1 MTDLI
6 AQLTMAPLIASVVG
20 LLVAAFFYFR
30 VKSLPEGTETM
41 NLIGRYI
48 REGSMAFLKREY
60 QVLAVYSL
68 VVFVLLY
75 LAFSSQGT
83 GFIAGFCF
91 VLGAFLSLFA
101 GFVGM
106 KAATYANVRTSQAAR
121 EGSKPNALLTALDG
135 GAVMGLCVAAGALL
149 GLGVL
154 YYVYAGDPH
163 LATVLHSFAVGA
175 SSIALFARIGGGI
188 YTKAADVGSDIA
200 GKVVEGIPEDDPR
213 NPGGIAD
220 NVGDNVGDVAGM
232 GADIYESLVA
242 ALVAAQAIALT
253 VKSEYLMGL
262 FTSLPEGVE
271 PKFMAAT
278 LPIFLSGL
286 GLAVSI
292 LGIFMARMLRQNSPA
307 MVLRAALVVPSF
319 IMVLASFIVMPMLGV
334 SQAVTYAIGA
344 GAIGG
349 AMIGLVTEYY
359 TAWRPV
365 EKVADA
371 NLTGAGTGIIS
382 GLAVGMESTVVS
394 LLIVACAG
402 FTANAVMPEGMGL
415 YGIAMSAVGMLA
427 GTAIV
432 MTVDAYGP
440 ISDNAGGI
448 SEMSELGPEVR
459 AITDELDAVGNT
471 TAAIGKGFA
480 IGSATLTV
488 LSLFSAFILEV
499 NHARDMAGLPVM
511 VLKLDEAP
519 ILIGLLLGACLPYAV
534 GSSTMIAVGKAA
546 QSIITEIIR
555 QFNEIP
561 GLREGNAEPEGAV
574 IVDIA
579 TKAALSQM
587 IVPGTVAIV
596 APVAV
601 GFILGPAALAGLL
614 AGAVAVGASLS
625 LFMANAGGAWDNA
638 KKFIEAGGIEGH
650 PKGSD
655 AHKAAVIGDTV
666 GDPFKDTSG
675 PGVAILIKVM
685 SVVSLLVAPLIATI
699 GCGNPTC
706 RAPTGARRP
715 EPRPPP
721 PRCARCASRSSWRD
735 PSRWRCT
742 PAGDAAPARRA
753 CRRRPGAPRA
763 RGG

>member
-1 MTDLI
+1 MKLMNELLDN
-6 AQLTMAPLIASVVG
+6 LTLAPLGAGVLG
-20 LLVAAFFYFR
+20 LVLAAFFYFR

-41 NLIGRYI
+41 NLIARYI
-48 REGSMAFLKREY
+48 REGSMAFLTREY
-60 QVLAVYSL
+60 KVLAVYT
-68 VVFVLLY
+68 VAVFGLLY
-75 LAFSSQGT
+75 FAFRSEGT
-83 GFIAGFCF
+83 GVLAGLCF
-91 VLGAFLSLFA
+91 VLGAFLSLGS

-135 GAVMGLCVAAGALL
+135 GAVMGLCVAATALL
-149 GLGVL
+149 GLGGL
-154 YYVYAGDPH
+154 YYFFRPDPH
-163 LATVLHSFAVGA
+163 LGTVLHSFAVGA

-200 GKVVEGIPEDDPR
+200 GKLVEGIPEDDPR

-242 ALVAAQAIALT
+242 AIVAAMAIALT
-253 VKSEYLMGL
+253 ARTEYIETL
-262 FTSLPEGVE
+262 FTNGLTGNDATMLAV
-271 PKFMAAT
+271 T
-278 LPIFLSGL
+278 LPVFISGL
-286 GLAVSI
+286 GLLVSI
-292 LGIFMARMLRQNSPA
+292 VCIFIARAMRQNSPA
-307 MVLRAALVVPSF
+307 MVLRAALVVPSL
-319 IMVLASFIVMPMLGV
+319 IICVVAYIVMPMLGV
-334 SQAVTYAIGA
+334 SQSVTYALAA

-349 AMIGLVTEYY
+349 AMIGLITEYY
-359 TAWRPV
+359 TAWAPI
-365 EKVADA
+365 EKIAESSK
-371 NLTGAGTGIIS
+371 TGAGTGIIS

-394 LLIVACAG
+394 LLIVASVG
-402 FTANAVMPEGMGL
+402 FVANAVMPEGMGL

-440 ISDNAGGI
+440 IADNAGGI
-448 SEMSELGPEVR
+448 SEMSALGPEVR

-499 NHARDMAGLPVM
+499 NHKRMEADMEPLILQLDDAR
-511 VLKLDEAP
+511 
-519 ILIGLLLGACLPYAV
+519 ILIGLLIGACLPYAV
-534 GSSTMIAVGKAA
+534 GASTMIAVGKAA
-546 QSIITEIIR
+546 QAIIKEIIR
-555 QFNEIP
+555 QFDEIP
-561 GLREGNAEPEGAV
+561 GLREGKAEPEGKV

-579 TKAALSQM
+579 TKAALGQM
-587 IVPGTVAIV
+587 ILPGTVAIA

-601 GFILGPAALAGLL
+601 GFILGPVSLAGML

-638 KKFIEAGGIEGH
+638 KKFIESGGLEGH
-650 PKGSD
+650 PKGSE
-655 AHKAAVIGDTV
+655 AHKASVIGDTV

-685 SVVSLLVAPLIATI
+685 SVVSLLIAPLIAL
-699 GCGNPTC
+699 
-706 RAPTGARRP
+706 
-715 EPRPPP
+715 
-721 PRCARCASRSSWRD
+721 RS
-735 PSRWRCT
+735 
-742 PAGDAAPARRA
+742 
-753 CRRRPGAPRA
+753 
-763 RGG
+763 

>member
-1 MTDLI
+1 MNALQE
-6 AQLTMAPLIASVVG
+6 QLTLAALGIGVLG
-20 LLVAAFFYFR
+20 LVVAAYFYFR
-30 VKSLPEGTETM
+30 VKALPEGTETM
-41 NLIGRYI
+41 NLIAKYI
-48 REGSMAFLKREY
+48 REGAMAFLTREY
-60 QVLAVYSL
+60 KVLAVYT
-68 VVFVLLY
+68 VAVFGLLF
-75 LAFSSQGT
+75 LAFRSEGT
-83 GFIAGFCF
+83 GVLAGLCF
-91 VLGAFLSLFA
+91 VLGAFLSLGS

-135 GAVMGLCVAAGALL
+135 GAVMGLCVAASALL

-154 YYVYAGDPH
+154 YYLYADDPH
-163 LATVLHSFAVGA
+163 LGTVLHSFAVGA

-242 ALVAAQAIALT
+242 AVVAAMAIALT
-253 VKSEYLMGL
+253 AKTQYVESL
-262 FTSLPEGVE
+262 FTEGQTGSE
-271 PKFMAAT
+271 ATMMAVT
-278 LPIFLSGL
+278 LPVFLTGL
-286 GLAVSI
+286 GLLVSI
-292 LGIFMARMLRQNSPA
+292 FFIFVARALRQNRPA
-307 MVLRAALVVPSF
+307 VVLRAALVVPSIIISVVAF
-319 IMVLASFIVMPMLGV
+319 IAMPMLGV
-334 SQAVTYAIGA
+334 SQAVTYALTS

-349 AMIGLVTEYY
+349 ALIGLLTEYY
-359 TAWRPV
+359 TGWSPIER
-365 EKVADA
+365 VAEA
-371 NLTGAGTGIIS
+371 SKTGAGTGVIS
-382 GLAVGMESTVVS
+382 GLSVGMESTVFS
-394 LLIVACAG
+394 LLIVAGAG
-402 FTANAVMPEGMGL
+402 FVANLVMPEGMEL

-440 ISDNAGGI
+440 IADNAGGI
-448 SEMSELGPEVR
+448 SEMSSLGPEVR

-499 NHARDMAGLPVM
+499 NHKRASAGMDAL
-511 VLKLDEAP
+511 VLQLDDAP
-519 ILIGLLLGACLPYAV
+519 ILIGLLIGACLPYAV
-534 GSSTMIAVGKAA
+534 GASTMIAVGKAA
-546 QSIITEIIR
+546 QSIIEEITR

-561 GLREGNAEPEGAV
+561 GLREGKAEPEGKV

-579 TKAALSQM
+579 TKAALAQM
-587 IVPGTVAIV
+587 ILPGTVAIA
-596 APVAV
+596 APVTV
-601 GFILGPAALAGLL
+601 GFLLGPASLAGML

-638 KKFIEAGGIEGH
+638 KKFIEGGGLPGH
-650 PKGSD
+650 PKGSETHT
-655 AHKAAVIGDTV
+655 ASVIGDTV

-685 SVVSLLVAPLIATI
+685 SVVSLLIAPLIAL
-699 GCGNPTC
+699 
-706 RAPTGARRP
+706 R
-715 EPRPPP
+715 
-721 PRCARCASRSSWRD
+721 
-735 PSRWRCT
+735 
-742 PAGDAAPARRA
+742 
-753 CRRRPGAPRA
+753 
-763 RGG
+763 

>member
-1 MTDLI
+1 MSELI
-6 AQLTMAPLIASVVG
+6 GQLTTVSLVASVVG
-20 LLVAAFFYFR
+20 LAVAVFFYFR
-30 VKSLPEGTETM
+30 VKSLPEGNDTM
-41 NLIGRYI
+41 NMIARFI
-48 REGSMAFLKREY
+48 REGAMTFLMREY
-60 QVLAVYSL
+60 RVLAVYA
-68 VVFVLLY
+68 VAVFAFLFFAFNRQGEGMGLL
-75 LAFSSQGT
+75 
-83 GFIAGFCF
+83 AGGCF
-91 VLGAFLSLFA
+91 LFGAFLSLLS

-106 KAATYANVRTSQAAR
+106 KAATFANVRTCQAAR

-135 GAVMGLCVAAGALL
+135 GAVMGLFVAATAVM
-149 GLGVL
+149 GLASL

-163 LATVLHSFAVGA
+163 LATALHSFAVGA
-175 SSIALFARIGGGI
+175 SSIALFSRIGGGI

-242 ALVAAQAIALT
+242 AVVAAMAIALT
-253 VKSEYLMGL
+253 ADASYISGL
-262 FTSLPEGVE
+262 FTDASMSETATRALAV
-271 PKFMAAT
+271 T
-278 LPIFLSGL
+278 LPIFLSGV

-292 LGIFMARMLRQNSPA
+292 VCIFIARALRQNAPA
-307 MVLRAALVVPSF
+307 MVLRAALIVPSV
-319 IMVLASFIVMPMLGV
+319 IISIVSFVIMPMLNV
-334 SQAVTYAIGA
+334 SQAVTWSITA

-349 AMIGLVTEYY
+349 AIIGLITEFY
-359 TAWRPV
+359 TAWSPV
-365 EKVADA
+365 ERVAESSK
-371 NLTGAGTGIIS
+371 TGAGTGVIS

-394 LLIVACAG
+394 LFVVAVVG
-402 FTANAVMPEGMGL
+402 FIANLVMPEGMGL
-415 YGIAMSAVGMLA
+415 YGIAMGAVGMLA

-448 SEMSELGPEVR
+448 SEMSELGSEVR
-459 AITDELDAVGNT
+459 DITDELDSVGNT

-499 NHARDMAGLPVM
+499 NHVRVNSGMEAV
-511 VLKLDEAP
+511 VLRLDEAS
-519 ILIGLLLGACLPYAV
+519 ILIGLLIGACLPYAV
-534 GSSTMIAVGKAA
+534 GASTMTAVGRAA
-546 QSIITEIIR
+546 QSIIDEIIR

-561 GLREGNAEPEGAV
+561 GLREGKADPDGTA

-587 IVPGTVAIV
+587 VLPGSVAIF
-596 APVAV
+596 APVLV
-601 GFILGPAALAGLL
+601 GFVLGPKALAGML

-638 KKFIEAGGIEGH
+638 KKFIEAGGLEGH

-685 SVVSLLVAPLIATI
+685 SVVSLLIAPLIAMN
-699 GCGNPTC
+699 G
-706 RAPTGARRP
+706 
-715 EPRPPP
+715 
-721 PRCARCASRSSWRD
+721 
-735 PSRWRCT
+735 
-742 PAGDAAPARRA
+742 
-753 CRRRPGAPRA
+753 
-763 RGG
+763 